1 MAEAALFIGW
11 GPVVHGRE
19 RQALE
24 VFDEV
29 LAYYTRLQ
37 QAGEITSFE
46 PVALEPHGGE
56 LDGFL
61 LIHGDQEKLAR
72 LRASEE
78 FLRLNNRGNLVV
90 EHLGV
95 VTGFVGEVLRRQ
107 YADFGAQ
114 AAALV

>member
-11 GPVVHGRE
+11 GPAVRGRE

-24 VFDEV
+24 VFNEV

-37 QAGEITSFE
+37 QSGEIASFE
-46 PVALEPHGGE
+46 PVALEPHGGD

-61 LIHGDQEKLAR
+61 LIRGDWEQLAR
-72 LRASEE
+72 LRGSEE
-78 FLRLNNRGNLVV
+78 FLHFNNRGSLVV

-95 VTGFVGEVLRRQ
+95 VSAFVGAELQRQ

-114 AAALV
+114 AAALA